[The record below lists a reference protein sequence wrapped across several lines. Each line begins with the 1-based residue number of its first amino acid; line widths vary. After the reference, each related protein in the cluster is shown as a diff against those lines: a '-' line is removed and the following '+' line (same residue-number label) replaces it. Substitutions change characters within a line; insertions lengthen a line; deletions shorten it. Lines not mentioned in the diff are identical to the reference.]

1 MRHPALGV
9 FSQVTVAAL
18 LAAGAAAVAPQQPS
32 QTTPQDPQ
40 RPTFR
45 TEANF
50 VRVDVYPT
58 SGGKPLLDL
67 RKEEFEVLEDGRPQ
81 AIETFEHVRISAGGP
96 QSERADPGSI
106 EAMRQAAA
114 NPRSRI
120 FVIFLDAPHV
130 TADGARNIG
139 QALIRFLDRSLA
151 PDDLVGVMTPW
162 MSPADVVLARKT
174 LVIENGL
181 RDASWGRRFTTDE
194 DQREQIYK
202 SCYRVLQQELEQGK
216 FVSDLARILTVR
228 RREVLT
234 LEALRDLVLHLRDV
248 REERKAIIAVTEG
261 WALYRPDDRITR
273 LREECTCPRGMT
285 RGDLQDCGGCEPY
298 PPFSPWKEAVPGV
311 EPIRVG
317 PDGRLTTGS
326 IDTPA
331 GPVAVNDCSADR
343 MRFANIDNFQFA
355 QDLANDANRAN
366 ATFYT
371 VDPRGLAAFD
381 MPIYRDMD
389 EVGLAPNVIQDQDSL
404 RRRHDAMANLAS
416 GTDGIAVMN
425 SNDLDAGLRRIADD
439 LSSYY
444 LLGYYSTN
452 SKLDGR
458 FRTISGS
465 REASGGRDSR
475 APWISGA
482 DGSRSRG
489 RADRGGPARNC
500 DGGERGRVGGRR
512 ADPRAAGRAIPPA
525 RDPGA
530 ERGRRPRHHGVGR
543 GRIASVAAGM
553 GARRDRRARH
563 HGRRGLGRRPGDAE
577 AGRTGLPHADSGS
590 GRGRIFDRCPRA
602 SHEPRSRGDSLC
614 RNDSARYL
622 AGSAAPTAALPSWT
636 LDGEP
641 SSAGGRFPVQPER
654 ESAPGVANARRDEA
668 GSRAPARQERPG
680 AQGAGHDRRAHR
692 HGHRPAMAHGRRDA
706 RGARRGRVRDRGQR
720 AGCRGADAEQKVLTA
735 IRVTR

>member
-1 MRHPALGV
+1 M
-9 FSQVTVAAL
+9 
-18 LAAGAAAVAPQQPS
+18 
-32 QTTPQDPQ
+32 
-40 RPTFR
+40 
-45 TEANF
+45 
-50 VRVDVYPT
+50 DVYPT

-174 LVIENGL
+174 NVIENGL

-228 RREVLT
+228 RREVVT

-285 RGDLQDCGGCEPY
+285 RGDLQDCRGCKPY
-298 PPFSPWKEAVPGV
+298 PPLSPWKEAVPGV

-326 IDTPA
+326 IDTPT

-458 FRTISGS
+458 FRRIAVRVKRPGVEIRARQGYRAPTESEVAAARTAAAPPATATAVNAVASAVAALTRVRPDARFRLHAIPVRSADAGS
-465 REASGGRDSR
+465 VITVWVAGELPPSQQGWGQGGTAVLDITGAGVSGGAQVTLKPGER
-475 APWISGA
+475 AFLTPIPVQGAAASSIDVRGRLTSPDPAVTPFAETIRLDISPGA
-482 DGSRSRG
+482 LPQPLLFRRGPSTANRLQPAADFQFSRSE
-489 RADRGGPARNC
+489 RARLELPMRAEMKPGPARLLDRN
-500 DGGERGRVGGRR
+500 GQELKVPVTIGERTDTATGQRWLT
-512 ADPRAAGRAIPPA
+512 ADVTLAALGAGEYVIEVSVPGAAGA
-525 RDPGA
+525 D
-530 ERGRRPRHHGVGR
+530 
-543 GRIASVAAGM
+543 AAG
-553 GARRDRRARH
+553 A
-563 HGRRGLGRRPGDAE
+563 DA
-577 AGRTGLPHADSGS
+577 G
-590 GRGRIFDRCPRA
+590 
-602 SHEPRSRGDSLC
+602 
-614 RNDSARYL
+614 
-622 AGSAAPTAALPSWT
+622 
-636 LDGEP
+636 
-641 SSAGGRFPVQPER
+641 
-654 ESAPGVANARRDEA
+654 
-668 GSRAPARQERPG
+668 
-680 AQGAGHDRRAHR
+680 
-692 HGHRPAMAHGRRDA
+692 
-706 RGARRGRVRDRGQR
+706 
-720 AGCRGADAEQKVLTA
+720 AEQKVLTA

>member
-1 MRHPALGV
+1 M
-9 FSQVTVAAL
+9 
-18 LAAGAAAVAPQQPS
+18 
-32 QTTPQDPQ
+32 
-40 RPTFR
+40 
-45 TEANF
+45 
-50 VRVDVYPT
+50 RVDVYPT

-67 RKEEFEVLEDGRPQ
+67 RKEDFDVLEDGRPQ
-81 AIETFEHVRISAGGP
+81 TIETFEHVRISAGGP

-139 QALIRFLDRSLA
+139 QALVRFLDRSLA

-216 FVSDLARILTVR
+216 TVSDLARILTVR
-228 RREVLT
+228 RREVLS

-285 RGDLQDCGGCEPY
+285 RGDLQDCRGCQPF
-298 PPFSPWKEAVPGV
+298 PPLSPWKEAVPGV

-317 PDGRLTTGS
+317 PDGRFRTGS
-326 IDTPA
+326 IDTPNGA
-331 GPVAVNDCSADR
+331 VAVNDCSADR

-389 EVGLAPNVIQDQDSL
+389 EIGLAPNVIQDQDSL

-439 LSSYY
+439 LSAYY

-452 SKLDGR
+452 PKLDGR
-458 FRTISGS
+458 FRTITVRVKRPGVEVRARRGYRAPTEAEVSAARTAPPASAPQAVSAVASALAVLAGPRPAGRFRMHAIPVRS
-465 REASGGRDSR
+465 TDAGPVTAVWVAGELPPSQAGWGQGGTAVLDITAGAASGGAQVTLKPGERSFLTSI
-475 APWISGA
+475 PVQGA
-482 DGSRSRG
+482 TTSIDLRG
-489 RADRGGPARNC
+489 RLTSPDPGVTPFAETIRLDVSPGAVPRALLFRRGPSTGNRVQPAADFQFSRMERARLELPIRS
-500 DGGERGRVGGRR
+500 DVTPGQGRLLDRTGQELQVPVTIGERTDTATGQRWLT
-512 ADPRAAGRAIPPA
+512 ADVTLAALAAG
-525 RDPGA
+525 DYLV
-530 ERGRRPRHHGVGR
+530 EV
-543 GRIASVAAGM
+543 SV
-553 GARRDRRARH
+553 
-563 HGRRGLGRRPGDAE
+563 
-577 AGRTGLPHADSGS
+577 
-590 GRGRIFDRCPRA
+590 
-602 SHEPRSRGDSLC
+602 
-614 RNDSARYL
+614 
-622 AGSAAPTAALPSWT
+622 
-636 LDGEP
+636 
-641 SSAGGRFPVQPER
+641 V
-654 ESAPGVANARRDEA
+654 
-668 GSRAPARQERPG
+668 
-680 AQGAGHDRRAHR
+680 GAG
-692 HGHRPAMAHGRRDA
+692 
-706 RGARRGRVRDRGQR
+706 
-720 AGCRGADAEQKVLTA
+720 AEQKTLTA